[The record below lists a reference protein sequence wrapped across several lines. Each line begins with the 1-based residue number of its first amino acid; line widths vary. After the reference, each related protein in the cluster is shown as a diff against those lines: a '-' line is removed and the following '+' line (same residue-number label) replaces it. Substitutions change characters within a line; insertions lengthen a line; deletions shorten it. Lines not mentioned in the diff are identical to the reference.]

1 MPQPQ
6 LERLE
11 IEDVSKVYGDHIAL
25 RDFSLDVAGG
35 EFVALLGPSGCGKS
49 TMLNCLAGLLPLTSG
64 RISIDGERI
73 DPLPP
78 ERRRFGMVFQNYA
91 LFPHLSIGRN
101 VAFGLESQRVPKAE
115 IGVRVARALHQ
126 VRLDGLEDRYP
137 AQLSGGQQQ
146 RVAMA
151 RAIVLEP
158 RLILMDEPLS
168 NLDAQLRTELRTE
181 LRRLHQ
187 DLGLTTIYVTHDQS
201 EALSLADRLV
211 VLRNGRQLQ
220 IGTPA
225 TVYAEPA
232 DAFVAAFMGYRNLIP
247 ARRRSGGN
255 GEVVVELADGGVSLR
270 GVDRSASTG
279 EQVVVAVRP
288 SDFAVVPPGE
298 AGDSS
303 TADNSITCVV
313 RVVEYQ
319 GEENAVEAEAPGGLR
334 LHFRTTERVAPEER
348 VAIHVDASRLLVFG
362 ADE

>member
-6 LERLE
+6 LERLA
-11 IEDVSKVYGDHIAL
+11 IENVTKAYGDHVAL

-49 TMLNCLAGLLPLTSG
+49 TMLNCLAGLIPLTSG
-64 RISIDGERI
+64 RISIDEDRI
-73 DPLPP
+73 DALPP
-78 ERRRFGMVFQNYA
+78 ERRHFGMVFQNYA
-91 LFPHLSIGRN
+91 LFPHMSVGRN
-101 VAFGLESQRVPKAE
+101 VAFGLESRRVPRGE
-115 IGVRVARALHQ
+115 IASRVARALRQ
-126 VRLDGLEDRYP
+126 VRLEGFEDRYP

-187 DLGLTTIYVTHDQS
+187 ELGLTTIYVTHDQS

-211 VLRNGRQLQ
+211 VMRNGVHLQ

-225 TVYAEPA
+225 MVYTEPA
-232 DAFVAAFMGYRNLIP
+232 DAFVAAFMGYRNVIP
-247 ARRRSGGN
+247 ARRRSSSD
-255 GEVVVELADGGVSLR
+255 GEVIVELADGVSLR
-270 GVDRSASTG
+270 GVDRSATTD
-279 EQVVVAVRP
+279 ERVVVAVRP
-288 SDFAVVPPGE
+288 SDFTLVSK
-298 AGDSS
+298 GDTADGP
-303 TADNSITCVV
+303 TADNAIGCTV

-319 GEENAVEAEAPGGLR
+319 GEESAVEAEAPDGLR
-334 LHFRTTERVAPEER
+334 LHLRTREHVAVDEPVRIRVDPA
-348 VAIHVDASRLLVFG
+348 RLLVFA
-362 ADE
+362 ADG

>member
-6 LERLE
+6 LERLA
-11 IEDVSKVYGDHIAL
+11 IEDVSKVYGDHVAL

-49 TMLNCLAGLLPLTSG
+49 TMLNCLAGLVPLTSG
-64 RISIDGERI
+64 RISIDGDRI

-91 LFPHLSIGRN
+91 LFPHLNIGRN
-101 VAFGLESQRVPKAE
+101 VAFGLESRRVARSE
-115 IGVRVARALHQ
+115 IRARVARALGQ
-126 VRLDGLEDRYP
+126 VRLEGLADRYP
-137 AQLSGGQQQ
+137 SQLSGGQQQ

-211 VLRNGRQLQ
+211 VMRNGVHLQ

-225 TVYAEPA
+225 TVYTEPA

-247 ARRRSGGN
+247 ARRRSARDGD
-255 GEVVVELADGGVSLR
+255 VIVELADGVTMR
-270 GVDRSASTG
+270 GVDRGASTD

-288 SDFAVVPPGE
+288 SDFTVVPAAGSDDEATGE
-298 AGDSS
+298 NA
-303 TADNSITCVV
+303 ITCTV

-319 GEENAVEAEAPGGLR
+319 GEESAVEAEAAGGLR
-334 LHFRTTERVAPEER
+334 VHFRTTERVATGER
-348 VAIHVDASRLLVFG
+348 VAVHVDPSRLLVFA
-362 ADE
+362 ADA